1 MMVQRIDVRVCVRV
15 GAEREI
21 SGRCGYD
28 VQQQQQQDER
38 TNRDSGVYQKQGVG
52 HLDEIFDNEVVD
64 VGRAHVGAVGY
75 DRQPFLT
82 VVSATSSLVS
92 ESSDHHRQ
100 CNVHT
105 TYVPRVRPTTLSAD
119 CFFRGD

>member
-1 MMVQRIDVRVCVRV
+1 VWEWSERSA
-15 GAEREI
+15 GAVH
-21 SGRCGYD
+21 
-28 VQQQQQQDER
+28 VQQQQQQFHHQSQLFQQDKR

-82 VVSATSSLVS
+82 VVSVSSLVS
-92 ESSDHHRQ
+92 E
-100 CNVHT
+100 
-105 TYVPRVRPTTLSAD
+105 
-119 CFFRGD
+119 